1 MTKTPQM
8 PLHGPSPDE
17 VPLPNAPLV
26 SVIAQVRFPTL
37 LSVRNPDRV
46 ASFQEVVRGRYPHLE
61 RQDIPTI
68 VVMAGGSPN
77 PASEPVTVVHWRF
90 ADEAAEFKWRVS
102 LSQDFIALETRAYES
117 RQDFMERLET
127 ILQALED
134 TLAPTHMMRFGMR
147 YIDQIKGEPM
157 ARIDTLLRKEVLGV
171 APCAGPHARQVITE
185 LAAPAEPGELL
196 ARWGRLPRNMTV
208 EPNLLPPVQEDSWL
222 IDLDVSSTR
231 QLAFEAKGI
240 VETARSAAERVYTVF
255 RWMVTEEFLKAY
267 GGKV

>member
-1 MTKTPQM
+1 MAKTPQM
-8 PLHGPSPDE
+8 PLHGPSPPE

-37 LSVRNPDRV
+37 LTVRNPDRV
-46 ASFQEVVRGRYPHLE
+46 ASFQEAIRDRFPHLE
-61 RQDIPTI
+61 RHDIPAI
-68 VVMAGGSPN
+68 MVVAGGMPSPV
-77 PASEPVTVVHWRF
+77 SEPVAVVHWRF
-90 ADEAAEFKWRVS
+90 ADEAASFKWRVS

-127 ILQALED
+127 ILQTLAE

-157 ARIDTLLRKEVLGV
+157 SRIDTLLRKEVLGV
-171 APCAGPHARQVITE
+171 APCAGTDARQVITE
-185 LAAPAEPGELL
+185 FAAAAEPGELL
-196 ARWGRLPRNMTV
+196 ARWGRLPANMTV
-208 EPNLLPPVQEDSWL
+208 DPNLLPPIPEDSWL
-222 IDLDVSSTR
+222 IDLDVSR
-231 QLAFEAKGI
+231 VGQLAFEAKGI
-240 VETARSAAERVYTVF
+240 VETAQSAAERVYAVF

>member
-1 MTKTPQM
+1 MNKTPQM
-8 PLHGPSPDE
+8 PLHGPSPPE
-17 VPLPNAPLV
+17 VPLPKAPLV

-46 ASFQEVVRGRYPHLE
+46 APFQEAIRDQYPHLD
-61 RQDIPTI
+61 QQNTI
-68 VVMAGGSPN
+68 MVVAGGASSA
-77 PASEPVTVVHWRF
+77 ASEPAAVIHWRF
-90 ADEAAEFKWRVS
+90 ADEAAGFKWRVS

-127 ILQALED
+127 ILQTLGE

-147 YIDQIKGEPM
+147 YIDQIKGEPL

-171 APCAGPHARQVITE
+171 LPCAGPDARQVITE
-185 LAAPAEPGELL
+185 FAAAADPGELL
-196 ARWGRLPRNMTV
+196 ARWGRLPTSMTV
-208 EPNLLPPVQEDSWL
+208 DPNLLPPIGQDSWL
-222 IDLDVSSTR
+222 IDLDVSRTG
-231 QLAFEAKGI
+231 QMAFEAKGI
-240 VETARSAAERVYTVF
+240 VETARSAAERVYAVF